1 MVEYFLYNTTMQ
13 SREEAFENL
22 IKFRLKMEVSLSED
36 QVKYIWGRRFF
47 KDLEEKE
54 LERLSEGE
62 NQHISKKIK
71 LAKES
76 ISKLKV
82 FNWVRF
88 IGISGSVAA
97 GFVKED
103 DDIDVFV
110 VVRNSTMWLYRGI
123 VVFRN
128 LFHNKVRAKRHKDV
142 NNKLC
147 LNLICE
153 ERGLQFSSDIFNF
166 HELMFLKPIYNKK
179 YKRYILSKNK
189 WLRKEFF
196 VKKELLRSRVI
207 PKKRVFFLIC
217 IVNYLAFLAQLLFM
231 KVSKHDPD
239 VKRLKDNYKR
249 GRIEFFDYD
258 FKGEKIKSYL
268 QTQDD

>member
-1 MVEYFLYNTTMQ
+1 MLEYLLYNTTMQ

-22 IKFRLKMEVSLSED
+22 MKFRSKMGISLSKD
-36 QVKYIWGRRFF
+36 DIKYIWGRRFF
-47 KDLEEKE
+47 KDLKEKE
-54 LERLSEGE
+54 FERLSENE

-71 LAKES
+71 LVKKY
-76 ISKLKV
+76 IPKLKV

-97 GFVKED
+97 GFAKED

-110 VVRNSTMWLYRGI
+110 VVRNGTMWVYRGI

-128 LFHNKVRAKRHKDV
+128 LFHNKIRAKRHKDV

-153 ERGLQFSSDIFNF
+153 ERGLQFPNDIFNF
-166 HELMFLKPIYNKK
+166 HELIFLKPIYNKK
-179 YKRYILSKNK
+179 YKRYILSQNK
-189 WLRKEFF
+189 WLRREFF
-196 VKKELLRSRVI
+196 IKKELLRSRVI
-207 PKKRVFFLIC
+207 PKKRAFFLIR
-217 IVNYLAFLAQLLFM
+217 ILNYLAFVAQLVFM

-239 VKRLKDNYKR
+239 VRRLKENYKR
-249 GRIEFFDYD
+249 GRIEFFEYD
-258 FKGEKIKSYL
+258 FKEGKIKNYL
-268 QTQDD
+268 SK

>member
-1 MVEYFLYNTTMQ
+1 MLEYLLYNTTMQ
-13 SREEAFENL
+13 SRKEAFENL
-22 IKFRLKMEVSLSED
+22 MKFRSKMEVSLSED

-47 KDLEEKE
+47 KGLEEEE
-54 LERLSEGE
+54 LERLSENE
-62 NQHISKKIK
+62 NQHISKKIR
-71 LAKES
+71 LAKKN

-88 IGISGSVAA
+88 IGVSGSVAA

-123 VVFRN
+123 VVLRN
-128 LFHNKVRAKRHKDV
+128 LFHNKIRAKRHKDV

-153 ERGLQFSSDIFNF
+153 ERGLQFSPDIFNF
-166 HELMFLKPIYNKK
+166 HELIFLKPIYNKK

-207 PKKRVFFLIC
+207 PKKRVFFLIR
-217 IVNYLAFLAQLLFM
+217 IMNYLAFLAQLVFM
-231 KVSKHDPD
+231 KVSRHDPD
-239 VKRLKDNYKR
+239 VKRLKDNSRR

-258 FKGEKIKSYL
+258 FKEERIRDYL
-268 QTQDD
+268 EDF